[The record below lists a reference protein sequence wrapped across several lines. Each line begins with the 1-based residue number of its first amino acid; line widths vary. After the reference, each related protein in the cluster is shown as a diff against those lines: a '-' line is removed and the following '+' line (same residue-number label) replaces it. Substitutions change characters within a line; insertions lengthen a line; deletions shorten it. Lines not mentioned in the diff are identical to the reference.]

1 MTTVPA
7 NTVTMEDMVEWQKL
21 QAQLAKIKA
30 AEMLLRRK
38 IYDSMFVTPKEGT
51 NTMSLSQGWVLKGK
65 RVISRE
71 IDLPVLQAFA
81 VENGP
86 LHQIGVRADDL
97 VDWKPVLKIAA
108 YRSLTA
114 EQVAVFD
121 QCLTIKDGAPGLE
134 IMLPAA
140 AKKGAV

>member
-7 NTVTMEDMVEWQKL
+7 NQVTMEDMVEWQRL
-21 QAQLAKIKA
+21 QAELAKVKA
-30 AEMLLRRK
+30 KEMLLRRK
-38 IYDSMFVTPKEGT
+38 IYDSMFPSANEGT
-51 NTMSLSQGWVLKGK
+51 NTLPLAQGWVLKGK

-86 LHQIGVRADDL
+86 LHQAGIRADDL
-97 VDWKPVLKIAA
+97 VDWKPVLKLAQ
-108 YRSLTA
+108 YRTLTA
-114 EQVAVFD
+114 EQLAVFD